1 MNRVERRRLPVYTA
15 GMRSVADEFRE
26 RDRKAVQA
34 LSVQERIELALSLG
48 EADLEI
54 FCRTQGVD
62 RATGI
67 RLLRRRR
74 QVGRT
79 PSKVMQ
85 EID

>member
-1 MNRVERRRLPVYTA
+1 
-15 GMRSVADEFRE
+15 MRSVAEEFRE

-48 EADLEI
+48 DADLEL
-54 FCRTQGVD
+54 FCRTRGVD

-67 RLLRRRR
+67 RLLRRQR
-74 QVGRT
+74 QTGRT

-85 EID
+85 ETD